1 MEYNPKVSI
10 VIPVYNGSN
19 YLREAID
26 SALAQTYKN
35 VEVIV
40 VNDGSNDE
48 GKTEAIARAYGDR
61 IRYVWK
67 PNWGVASA
75 LNRGIR
81 EMTGEWFSWLS
92 HDDVYYPEKIE
103 KQVRLAMA
111 HPGARVVVCNTGV
124 MDAAG
129 RILHENNRVGPPVL
143 RGGSAYWELWLYAC
157 SLLVHRSC
165 FDVIGLLNESNR
177 TTQDMELVLMLLH
190 HFDVYHL
197 PEILVK
203 RRDHAESGTYVHRRQ
218 NEQDYNAL
226 IHRLIDEYGIGFF
239 FPDIDADRGGPR
251 ALAAAYGRL
260 GDLALVAVKKRC
272 SPHWHWLSVRLW
284 PSPLNPSWYKLLLGP
299 SVLMWWGRSHVR
311 RRLVRWGTRA
321 GQLRRRAVRG
331 MRLVRHT
338 FSGQP
343 LSQWPGLLRNLW
355 IERQRRPGKV

>member
-1 MEYNPKVSI
+1 MNDNPKASI

-19 YLREAID
+19 YLRQAID

-40 VNDGSNDE
+40 VNDGSSDG
-48 GKTEAIARAYGDR
+48 GKTEAIAKSYGNR
-61 IRYVWK
+61 IRYFAK
-67 PNWGVASA
+67 FNGGVASA
-75 LNRGIR
+75 LNFGIR
-81 EMTGEWFSWLS
+81 QMTGGWFSWLS

-103 KQVRLAMA
+103 KQVRLAKA
-111 HPGARVVVCNTGV
+111 NPGAKVVVCNTGV

-129 RILHENNRVGPPVL
+129 RTIAENNRVGTPVL
-143 RGGSAYWELWLYAC
+143 RGGSACWELWLYAC
-157 SLLVHRSC
+157 SLLIHKSC

-203 RRDHAESGTYVHRRQ
+203 RRDHAECGTYVHRQQ

-226 IHRLIDEYGIGFF
+226 IQRLIDEYGIGFF
-239 FPDIDADRGGPR
+239 FPDMDADRGGPR
-251 ALAAAYGRL
+251 ALATAYERL
-260 GDLALVAVKKRC
+260 GDFALVAVKKRC
-272 SPHWHWLSVRLW
+272 SPHWHRLSVRLW

-299 SVLMWWGRSHVR
+299 SVWMWWGHSRMR
-311 RRLVRWGTRA
+311 RRLVRWGTSA

-331 MRLVRHT
+331 TTLIRRTL
-338 FSGQP
+338 SGQP
-343 LSQWPGLLRNLW
+343 VSQWPGLLSNLW
-355 IERQRRPGKV
+355 TERRRRLGKV